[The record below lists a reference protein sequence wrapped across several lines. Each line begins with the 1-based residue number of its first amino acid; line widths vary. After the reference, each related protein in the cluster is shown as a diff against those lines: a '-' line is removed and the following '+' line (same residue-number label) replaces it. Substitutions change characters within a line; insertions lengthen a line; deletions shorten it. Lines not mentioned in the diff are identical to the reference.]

1 MTATLRAETLT
12 AAAFA
17 PFGRVL
23 GKPERPEDAGG
34 PGWRW
39 WADTML
45 LASDGRPFGVG
56 YLDITP
62 APLRFDW
69 AERHFR
75 TVEVLVPLDAACLVY
90 AGPPEPDEPAGHLPP
105 MESFRVFRVEP
116 GTGVALDPGVWH
128 GAPLAAGAP
137 VRVLC
142 LILERTGQ
150 EDVTVVR
157 FPDHPVTIEG

>member
-1 MTATLRAETLT
+1 MAAPARAETLT
-12 AAAFA
+12 AAAFT
-17 PFGRVL
+17 PFGRVI
-23 GKPERPEDAGG
+23 GKPQRPEDASG

-45 LASDGRPFGVG
+45 LSGDGRPFGVG
-56 YLDITP
+56 YLDVVP

-75 TVEVLVPLDAACLVY
+75 TVEVLIPLDGACLVY
-90 AGPPEPDEPAGHLPP
+90 VGPPEPGERPP
-105 MESFRVFRVEP
+105 LDAFRVFRVGP
-116 GTGVALDPGVWH
+116 GTGVAMDPGVWH

-142 LILERTGQ
+142 LLLERTGLQ
-150 EDVTVVR
+150 DVTVVR
-157 FPDHPVTIEG
+157 FPDQPVTIED